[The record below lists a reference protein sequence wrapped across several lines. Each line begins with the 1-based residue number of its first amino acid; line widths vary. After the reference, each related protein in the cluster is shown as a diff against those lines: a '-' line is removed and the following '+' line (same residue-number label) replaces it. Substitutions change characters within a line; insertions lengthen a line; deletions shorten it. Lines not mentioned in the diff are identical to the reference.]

1 MKYVKKSAQ
10 ILSVDD
16 SEVEKFRQQGFE
28 EWAPPDDKAGVKSV
42 KNK

>member
-16 SEVEKFRQQGFE
+16 SEVEKYKRQGFD
-28 EWAPPDDKAGVKSV
+28 EWEPPEKAGGKVGKDG
-42 KNK
+42 K